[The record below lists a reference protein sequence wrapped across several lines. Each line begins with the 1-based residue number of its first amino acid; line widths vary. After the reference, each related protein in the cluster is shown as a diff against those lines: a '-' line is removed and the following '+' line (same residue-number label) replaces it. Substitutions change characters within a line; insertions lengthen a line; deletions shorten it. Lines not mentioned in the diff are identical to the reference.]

1 MRAFV
6 LSLCLGSILAIAPL
20 YASESERQN
29 EESQDYSTPN
39 EDNSGNRSKNNDGS
53 NNQNE
58 KSGRC
63 RSQAYEKADAEEFCE
78 GQLQC
83 ENETPPK
90 KISCSGQPRRWIC
103 TCQ

>member
-20 YASESERQN
+20 YASESERQK
-29 EESQDYSTPN
+29 EEGQDYSTPN
-39 EDNSGNRSKNNDGS
+39 EDNSGNRPNSS
-53 NNQNE
+53 NKPHGQDE

-63 RSQAYEKADAEEFCE
+63 RSNAYEKADAEEFCE

-83 ENETPPK
+83 ENKTPPM
-90 KISCSGQPRRWIC
+90 KINRTGQPRRWIC